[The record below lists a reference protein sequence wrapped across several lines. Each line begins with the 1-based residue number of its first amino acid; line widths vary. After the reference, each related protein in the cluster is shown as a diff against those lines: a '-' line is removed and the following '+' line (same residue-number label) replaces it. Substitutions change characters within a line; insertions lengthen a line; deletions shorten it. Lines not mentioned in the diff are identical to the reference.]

1 MQNVRNLNNIKSV
14 TTYKRKN
21 QLALEPNYHTAK
33 NFLENLM
40 AIEIKQKT
48 KVKINKL
55 IYRGMSIL
63 DISKTLVYEFWYE
76 TELHSRQSKIMLHG
90 Y

>member
-1 MQNVRNLNNIKSV
+1 MQNVRNLNNIKFV

-21 QLALEPNYHTAK
+21 QLALESNYHTTK

-40 AIEIKQKT
+40 AIEIKTKT
-48 KVKINKL
+48 KVKINNL
-55 IYRGMSIL
+55 IYLGMSIL
-63 DISKTLVYEFWYE
+63 DISKTLMYEFWYE
-76 TELHSRQSKIMLHG
+76 TEFHSRQSKIMLHG